1 MSTIGKKNYLY
12 TFNKFLCILFCIW
25 FAWPYANYYLG
36 MYFGM
41 TLSFVWLVT
50 SGYFILMKKWSIDL
64 IMVVAFFTT
73 MIPYVLTG
81 EFRYSSFNMISI
93 LGTFYLFFI
102 GMFIFHYYYYYKKD
116 FVFLGKL
123 ALITIVFYSV
133 GAVQTYAGLLIY
145 PEASRYL
152 AVGGLNPEIRAA
164 YTSIGIGGFNFVY
177 SSVFLLI
184 MIVYIFTRQKSKY
197 LKKRRLLIIF
207 LILVIFST
215 IVKSSYTIAILISI
229 FGCILV
235 IAVKNRRVFYALL
248 FLSTFILLT
257 VSDNVLSHIL
267 YNIAN
272 IFSNNLILNEKFL
285 DLAQT
290 ISRNQGNSSQTLY
303 RMELYTSSLSTFVKN
318 PLFGINGPFGNI
330 NDRIGGHSGWLDM
343 MAYFGLFSTI
353 PLFSAIGLNFKKIL
367 QINKKE
373 GSFFG
378 IYSVQLL
385 FIVYGII
392 NPILYVYQIG
402 LIMFL
407 IVPSMPY
414 IYCYLRKKSFTT
426 PNKIVN
432 TREDE

>member
-1 MSTIGKKNYLY
+1 M
-12 TFNKFLCILFCIW
+12 
-25 FAWPYANYYLG
+25 
-36 MYFGM
+36 
-41 TLSFVWLVT
+41 
-50 SGYFILMKKWSIDL
+50 
-64 IMVVAFFTT
+64 
-73 MIPYVLTG
+73 
-81 EFRYSSFNMISI
+81 
-93 LGTFYLFFI
+93 
-102 GMFIFHYYYYYKKD
+102 
-116 FVFLGKL
+116 
-123 ALITIVFYSV
+123 
-133 GAVQTYAGLLIY
+133 
-145 PEASRYL
+145 
-152 AVGGLNPEIRAA
+152 
-164 YTSIGIGGFNFVY
+164 
-177 SSVFLLI
+177 
-184 MIVYIFTRQKSKY
+184 
-197 LKKRRLLIIF
+197 
-207 LILVIFST
+207 
-215 IVKSSYTIAILISI
+215 
-229 FGCILV
+229 
-235 IAVKNRRVFYALL
+235 
-248 FLSTFILLT
+248 T

-402 LIMFL
+402 LIMF
-407 IVPSMPY
+407 
-414 IYCYLRKKSFTT
+414 
-426 PNKIVN
+426 
-432 TREDE
+432 